1 MQFYEAVD
9 LIASA
14 SGTVIRRHG
23 AVYLRVVCCVARIAV
38 VSCGY
43 WETRYLCRPQLF
55 YLVSRVSEAGFIVY
69 CTFASF
75 KIVPV
80 LF

>member
-23 AVYLRVVCCVARIAV
+23 AVYLRVVWCV
-38 VSCGY
+38 VSPALQLYRAAIG
-43 WETRYLCRPQLF
+43 RPGSSVVRSFSISCRALAK
-55 YLVSRVSEAGFIVY
+55 R
-69 CTFASF
+69 AS
-75 KIVPV
+75 
-80 LF
+80 